1 MDKQS
6 EGGKAP
12 AEKEQVLFEAE
23 FEKVFEKELAWLNTW
38 REAHGR
44 EALRPGKAG
53 AVMPLA
59 GLALSGGG
67 IRSAAFSLG
76 VLQALDA
83 KLAKAVEAKSQS
95 KAVEAKSQSGGKAD
109 AQAPGNEVPK
119 REYSA
124 LGRFDYLSTVS
135 GGGYIGT
142 AMIQGMQNSG
152 GAFLLQDLN
161 DREDTAAVRHIRDHS
176 RYLMPRGRIDFLAS
190 MVVILRGV
198 FVNIALVAST
208 VALAALL
215 WLLAASGLKSL
226 APDLAN
232 WLASQRWLGP
242 LPVSLLSALVFVL
255 MGYGWGILRSAGKKP
270 GREFGTWINRLATGL
285 LVAWLAVLVIEIQ
298 PWALAALAALKAQL
312 PETGSNFASLKQ
324 RFEWILGVLGV
335 LGTLSS
341 SFLTNRIAADEHDAS
356 RIAMVRRV
364 SARGALWVV
373 SIILPALIWLAF
385 LHAVLEFQTLT
396 IAQNS
401 WIGIGALILL
411 VSGILL
417 DPNANSLFQL
427 YRERLEVAFLHAV
440 DKQKLLKVKSGP
452 VAKAEGLRNPQASPL
467 HIANAALN
475 IQGSPEVNKRGR
487 NADFYS
493 FSPVAHGSASTGF
506 RLADPASPVL
516 EPAAIMAISGAAAS
530 SNMGSQ
536 TIRGLALT
544 LALLNVRL
552 GYWLPNPRVPS
563 SGRFDRLW
571 KRLYLI
577 QEMFSQL
584 DEKSPEIYL
593 TDGGH
598 IENLGLYE
606 LLRRR
611 CELIVVVDAE
621 ADPSLSFASFIAL
634 QRYARLDLGVRIEL
648 PWQEI
653 RSSHRAVEAML
664 NRGDVPDAAMKLAGT
679 HIAVGEIEYPE
690 GKGRLIYVKSSMTGD
705 ENDHILDYKKRNNSF
720 PHETTGD
727 QFFSEDQFEAYRA
740 LGFHVLKSA
749 FEGRCSVAGL
759 DVTSDNLNIEVAR
772 RQAFTKLFDL

>member
-1 MDKQS
+1 MDELDANTTTSSSGHTVQ
-6 EGGKAP
+6 
-12 AEKEQVLFEAE
+12 FDT
-23 FEKVFEKELAWLNTW
+23 VFGMELDWLTPW
-38 REAHGR
+38 RKAHGR
-44 EALRPGKAG
+44 EVATQGEAG
-53 AVMPLA
+53 ATMPLA
-59 GLALSGGG
+59 GIALSGGG
-67 IRSAAFSLG
+67 IRSASFALG
-76 VLQALDA
+76 ALQALDA
-83 KLAKAVEAKSQS
+83 KLAATVKRNSPPAGESQTPTSDFKAL
-95 KAVEAKSQSGGKAD
+95 D
-109 AQAPGNEVPK
+109 I
-119 REYSA
+119 EYSA

-176 RYLMPRGRIDFLAS
+176 RYLMPHGWIDLLS
-190 MVVILRGV
+190 SSVVILRGI
-198 FVNIALVAST
+198 FVNIVLVASV

-215 WLLAASGLKSL
+215 WLAAAFGLNRF
-226 APDLAN
+226 AADLMN
-232 WLASQRWLGP
+232 WLASQLWLGP

-255 MGYGWGILRSAGKKP
+255 LGYGWGILRSGGKKP
-270 GREFGTWINRLATGL
+270 GTEFGTWINRLATWL
-285 LVAWLAVLVIEIQ
+285 LVLWLAVLVIEIQ
-298 PWALAALAALKAQL
+298 PCALGALAAWKAQ
-312 PETGSNFASLKQ
+312 PQEAGGYFATLKQ
-324 RFEWILGVLGV
+324 NFEWILGVLGV
-335 LGTLSS
+335 LGTLFS
-341 SFLTNRIAADEHDAS
+341 SFLTDRIAADERDAS

-364 SARGALWVV
+364 SARVALWVV

-385 LHAVLEFQTLT
+385 LHAVLELQTLT
-396 IAQNS
+396 LDQKS
-401 WIGIGALILL
+401 LIGIGALILL

-440 DKQKLLKVKSGP
+440 DAEEIRKVNPGLKLKHKTGP
-452 VAKAEGLRNPQASPL
+452 LATAARLPNPKASPL

-487 NADFYS
+487 DADLYS

-506 RLADPASPVL
+506 RLADPTSPVL

-634 QRYARLDLGVRIEL
+634 QRYARLDLGIRIEL

-653 RSSHRAVEAML
+653 RSSHRAVEPIL
-664 NRGDVPDAAMKLAGT
+664 NRGELPAKAMKVAGT
-679 HIAVGEIEYPE
+679 HIAVGEIEYPG
-690 GKGRLIYVKSSMTGD
+690 GKGRLVYVKASMTG
-705 ENDHILDYKKRNNSF
+705 
-720 PHETTGD
+720 
-727 QFFSEDQFEAYRA
+727 
-740 LGFHVLKSA
+740 
-749 FEGRCSVAGL
+749 
-759 DVTSDNLNIEVAR
+759 
-772 RQAFTKLFDL
+772 